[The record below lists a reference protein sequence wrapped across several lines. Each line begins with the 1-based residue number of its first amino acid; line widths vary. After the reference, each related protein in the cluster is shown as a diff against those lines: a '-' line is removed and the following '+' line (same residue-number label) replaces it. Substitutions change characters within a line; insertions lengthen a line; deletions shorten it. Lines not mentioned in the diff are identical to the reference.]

1 MVVETSD
8 GLLALFGPPL
18 TPSQVY
24 YHADLIR
31 AVGAPIRE
39 VRGGGHFTQAQDIWR
54 LYGRS
59 EQFGPCTPALRR
71 QVHAALRTRSS

>member
-8 GLLALFGPPL
+8 GLLALFGPPI
-18 TPSQVY
+18 TPSSVY

-31 AVGAPIRE
+31 AAGEPILE
-39 VRGGGHFTQAQDIWR
+39 VRGGGHFTLEQDTWR

-71 QVHAALRTRSS
+71 QVHAALRKRSS